1 MPRRTTV
8 PRKLKYEVVPENKT
22 IDRFVVKVMLS
33 GKRGLAERILR
44 ETLVRLETQA
54 NRPGLEV
61 LDLALRNATPLIEV
75 KPRRV
80 GGATYQVPVE
90 IRGERRLSLGV
101 RWLVQAARKRNGKSM
116 SDKLAEIIATKH
128 LEVAALMPRAALLR
142 AGALQRNDFGGFRA
156 AIDRGPGR
164 LGVIAEVK
172 KASPSV
178 GLIDPDF
185 DPVRQAKRYL
195 DGGASCLSILTDEK
209 YFQGSLAYLSQISKF
224 SDAPLLRKD
233 FMIHEVQIH
242 EAVVTGADAILLIV
256 AALDDETLRRL
267 YDEAKSFSLDV
278 LVEVHDLR
286 EMERALELGADLI
299 GVNNRNLKTFAVDLA
314 TTEQLAE
321 EVPDDVLLVSE
332 SGIKSLE
339 DAQRV
344 LDAGANAV
352 LIGEALM
359 RAHDPSRE
367 IEAYLALES
376 V

>member
-1 MPRRTTV
+1 MV
-8 PRKLKYEVVPENKT
+8 NKSKFT
-22 IDRFVVKVMLS
+22 NFPCSFFRH
-33 GKRGLAERILR
+33 
-44 ETLVRLETQA
+44 
-54 NRPGLEV
+54 
-61 LDLALRNATPLIEV
+61 
-75 KPRRV
+75 RV
-80 GGATYQVPVE
+80 SFP
-90 IRGERRLSLGV
+90 
-101 RWLVQAARKRNGKSM
+101 ARM

-128 LEVAALMPRAALLR
+128 QEVAALMPRAALLR

-156 AIDRGPGR
+156 ALDRGPGR

-195 DGGASCLSILTDEK
+195 DGGASCLSILTDEQ
-209 YFQGSLAYLSQISKF
+209 YFQGSLSYLSQISKF
-224 SDAPLLRKD
+224 SNAPLLRKD
-233 FMIHEVQIH
+233 FTIHEVQIH

-332 SGIKSLE
+332 SGIKTLD
-339 DAQRV
+339 DARRV
-344 LDAGANAV
+344 LEAGANAV
-352 LIGEALM
+352 LIGETFM

-367 IEAYLALES
+367 IEAYLALELA
-376 V
+376 